1 MVVPDDDHHEG
12 QNMLY
17 YVIIN
22 YKYLI
27 KIKFEWQFV

>member
-1 MVVPDDDHHEG
+1 VLLSGSIPDDDYYEG

-27 KIKFEWQFV
+27 KI